1 MNSKNSVSISMV
13 LAIIL
18 TFGVACGMLKS
29 NEGTTANKTSPN
41 APPSNS
47 NSAEANKDAKKG
59 IVSADDKAD
68 FSVQAEELTKAKK
81 EGPDAI
87 TPPSKYVGKIV
98 EVTGRVARLYPEKE
112 KSLEPRVMLKGGRPI
127 LEDVSC
133 EFDEENKS
141 EITKLKVDQ
150 MVTLKGL
157 VPDRWLMFPSLSH
170 CIIVEAK

>member
-1 MNSKNSVSISMV
+1 
-13 LAIIL
+13 
-18 TFGVACGMLKS
+18 MLC
-29 NEGTTANKTSPN
+29 
-41 APPSNS
+41 
-47 NSAEANKDAKKG
+47 
-59 IVSADDKAD
+59 IY
-68 FSVQAEELTKAKK
+68 F
-81 EGPDAI
+81 
-87 TPPSKYVGKIV
+87 GKIV

-141 EITKLKVDQ
+141 EIAKLKVDQ